1 MRLKRERYIYIH
13 PWIWRYPRL
22 VTHCSASLRPF
33 LRLFFSFSL
42 PFLLLLLLFI
52 PHSPSPSSRS
62 GCSLFFCTVS
72 PSGSRL
78 TFFSGLVLSS
88 LLFLAFPS
96 CHPRSLPHTTTTT
109 TTTSIITTSYCLL
122 ISFRGEN
129 THKKR
134 SILSLLLLFL
144 PPPSQ
149 ITARHERSR
158 RSSVQSYLCSHCHN
172 SCTGKDSQ
180 ASCPLLFRDLLDFL
194 TSALP

>member
-1 MRLKRERYIYIH
+1 MDLALSSIGH
-13 PWIWRYPRL
+13 PLLSFPSTFSSPL
-22 VTHCSASLRPF
+22 
-33 LRLFFSFSL
+33 LFFFSSFSS
-42 PFLLLLLLFI
+42 FLLPLLFI

-109 TTTSIITTSYCLL
+109 TTSIITTSYCLL
-122 ISFRGEN
+122 ISFRGK
-129 THKKR
+129 THTKKAQ
-134 SILSLLLLFL
+134 FFHYCYCFF
-144 PPPSQ
+144 PPSQ

-172 SCTGKDSQ
+172 SCSGKDSQ
-180 ASCPLLFRDLLDFL
+180 PSCPLLFRDLLDFL